1 MDGWRDNKTFPPKK
15 GKRTS
20 KNQKEKKR
28 LVGNLYSDLHFIKK

>member
-20 KNQKEKKR
+20 KNQKEKKD
-28 LVGNLYSDLHFIKK
+28 VWGICTVIYTS